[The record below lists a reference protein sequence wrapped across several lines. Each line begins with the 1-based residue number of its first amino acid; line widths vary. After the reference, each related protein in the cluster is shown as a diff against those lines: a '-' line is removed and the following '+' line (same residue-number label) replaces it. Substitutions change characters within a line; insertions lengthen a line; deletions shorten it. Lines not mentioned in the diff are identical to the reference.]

1 MKKLIILLTVLFA
14 VVSVNAQSL
23 EEIVNKYSS
32 AIKADKLANVKTIKI
47 TGKMSAMGMEMPMT
61 MYMKNPN
68 KIKVVYSMGGQEMA
82 SAFDGEKGYTIN
94 PMTGSND
101 PVELTG
107 DQLRQVQNNNIFSNE
122 ILNYFKSGKLTLDG
136 EENVAGKPAFRLK
149 AETES
154 AGPVILYLDK
164 TTYLPVK
171 SKTTTEQMGT
181 SIEVESVMSDYR
193 EVDGVVMPGKT
204 TAMANGMEAGV
215 VTFEKIEVNIPIEDA
230 VFSLK

>member
-1 MKKLIILLTVLFA
+1 MKKTVLLLTVLFA
-14 VVSVNAQSL
+14 VAGVNAQSL

-32 AIKADKLANVKTIKI
+32 AIKADKLASVKTIKI
-47 TGKMSAMGMEMPMT
+47 SGKMSAMGMEMPMT

-82 SAFDGEKGYTIN
+82 SAYDGVKGYTIN
-94 PMTGSND
+94 PMSGSND
-101 PVELTG
+101 PVEITG

-136 EENVAGKPAFRLK
+136 EENVDGKPAFRLK
-149 AETES
+149 AESGS
-154 AGPVILYLDK
+154 AGPVTLYLDK
-164 TTYLPVK
+164 TTFLPVK

-181 SIEVESVMSDYR
+181 SIEVESLMSNYM

-215 VTFEKIEVNIPIEDA
+215 ITFEKIEVNIPIEDS